1 MSPLIQLPA
10 ALLGSLGFGALFNL
24 HGRKLVFAALG
35 GLLSWSVYLAVAQLT
50 DSPYVCA
57 FIASVSLTLYAE
69 AMARIHRTP
78 VTVFLVTAAV
88 PLIPGAGLYRS
99 ASALMLKHM
108 DAFAEQGSYTLLFA
122 ASMSAGVT
130 LTTLLFQLA
139 LTAMRRRHPAR

>member
-1 MSPLIQLPA
+1 MNPLIQLPA

-24 HGRKLVFAALG
+24 HGRKLAFAALG
-35 GLLSWSVYLAVAQLT
+35 GLLSWSIYLLVERFS
-50 DSPYVCA
+50 DIPYLCA

-69 AMARIHRTP
+69 AMARIHKTP
-78 VTVFLVTAAV
+78 VTVFLVTAAI

-99 ASALMLKHM
+99 ASALMLKQM
-108 DAFAEQGSYTLLFA
+108 DTFADQGLYTLLFA

-139 LTAMRRRHPAR
+139 LTGMRRGKFS